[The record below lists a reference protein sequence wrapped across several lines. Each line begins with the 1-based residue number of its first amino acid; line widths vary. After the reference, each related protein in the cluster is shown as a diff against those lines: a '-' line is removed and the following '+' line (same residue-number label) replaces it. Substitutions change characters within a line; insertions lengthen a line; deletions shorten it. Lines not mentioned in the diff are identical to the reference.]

1 MDIGSLTN
9 SYMDMLKTDS
19 SQTASKLQQTS
30 KKDYSK
36 ATDDELMSACKE
48 FEAYFLEQVYKEM
61 KKTIPENEDQDAS
74 MSQMTDYF
82 EDEMIQKLASQSV
95 EQSGGSNSLA
105 QQLYEQ
111 MKRNYNIQDTDDKSS
126 SVK

>member
-1 MDIGSLTN
+1 MSISMDNIPALLNTTS
-9 SYMDMLKTDS
+9 SQASDS
-19 SQTASKLQQTS
+19 SNGLEKTLNSDLS
-30 KKDYSK
+30 G
-36 ATDDELMSACKE
+36 ATDDELMDVC
-48 FEAYFLEQVYKEM
+48 
-61 KKTIPENEDQDAS
+61 NEDQDAS

-111 MKRNYNIQDTDDKSS
+111 MKRNYNME
-126 SVK
+126 

>member
-1 MDIGSLTN
+1 MSISMDNISTLLNT
-9 SYMDMLKTDS
+9 
-19 SQTASKLQQTS
+19 
-30 KKDYSK
+30 
-36 ATDDELMSACKE
+36 
-48 FEAYFLEQVYKEM
+48 
-61 KKTIPENEDQDAS
+61 TIPENEDQDAS

-111 MKRNYNIQDTDDKSS
+111 MKRNYNME
-126 SVK
+126 